1 MSAIVEAARRN
12 ARPAGHPVIMVAAVI
27 ETTRAAAATVD
38 RRFVIW
44 TVVSGAVALVAFGIL
59 SAIIP
64 TPFFVRPIAPEP
76 FAIAVWIASAPL
88 IGIISATYLAPAAA
102 PAPSQLTTAAPL
114 VQDQGSTLG
123 SLGGL
128 AAFLAIGCPVC
139 NKIALALLG
148 TSGALS
154 IYAPI
159 QPLIGVVSLVL
170 LGGTLAWRMRLRARG
185 AACAVPAAR

>member
-1 MSAIVEAARRN
+1 
-12 ARPAGHPVIMVAAVI
+12 MVDAVI
-27 ETTRAAAATVD
+27 ETTRAAAATID

-44 TVVSGAVALVAFGIL
+44 TVVAGAVALAGFGIL
-59 SAIIP
+59 NAIIP

-76 FAIAVWIASAPL
+76 FAMAVWVASAPL
-88 IGIISATYLAPAAA
+88 IGIIAATYLAPA
-102 PAPSQLTTAAPL
+102 TAASNGPAAAL
-114 VQDQGSTLG
+114 LDADQGSTLG

-159 QPLIGVVSLVL
+159 QPLIGMVSLLL
-170 LGGTLAWRMRLRARG
+170 LGGTAAWRMRLRARD
-185 AACAVPAAR
+185 AACAVPAVR

>member
-44 TVVSGAVALVAFGIL
+44 TVVSGAIALVAFGIL

-102 PAPSQLTTAAPL
+102 PAPSQLTTATPL